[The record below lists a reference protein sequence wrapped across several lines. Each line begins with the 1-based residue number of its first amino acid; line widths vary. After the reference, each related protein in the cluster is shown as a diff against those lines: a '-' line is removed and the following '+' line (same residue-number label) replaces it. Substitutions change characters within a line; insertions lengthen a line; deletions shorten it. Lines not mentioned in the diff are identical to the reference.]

1 MQKKNLSL
9 VSLGLILVFFVTYL
23 PCEAK
28 QEKQIEKEKKMEK
41 TLFARFSEFSTESA
55 YVNIKVKNETTGEEV
70 VFVIDNGNW
79 QYLFVYYV
87 KACESHDYTNYMVE
101 HANDTFILP
110 DKVFTQHKICIADDS
125 MKKIENNIE
134 ELKKYIIGIGP
145 TKNSYYVEKL
155 PANQMNSFIRY
166 ANGFEGIVV
175 RQSCLN
181 GRIYL
186 QEI

>member
-1 MQKKNLSL
+1 MRCTMTNIGLNLKKLRIENGYSQRQLAEYLEIDQSNLS
-9 VSLGLILVFFVTYL
+9 
-23 PCEAK
+23 
-28 QEKQIEKEKKMEK
+28 
-41 TLFARFSEFSTESA
+41 
-55 YVNIKVKNETTGEEV
+55 
-70 VFVIDNGNW
+70 
-79 QYLFVYYV
+79 
-87 KACESHDYTNYMVE
+87 
-101 HANDTFILP
+101 
-110 DKVFTQHKICIADDS
+110 
-125 MKKIENNIE
+125 KIENNIE